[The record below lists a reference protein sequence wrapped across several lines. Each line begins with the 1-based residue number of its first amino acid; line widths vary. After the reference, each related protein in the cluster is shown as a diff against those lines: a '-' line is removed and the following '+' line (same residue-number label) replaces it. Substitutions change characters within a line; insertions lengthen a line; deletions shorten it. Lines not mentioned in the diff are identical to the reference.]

1 MIVNKKI
8 ILASKSPRR
17 QELIKGL
24 EIPFEIVSYEVDES
38 FDDTLTKH
46 EIPLYLAQKKGE
58 AFPNILLENEILLT
72 ADTIVWVDDEVLNKP
87 SNAEEAQQML
97 RKLSGKVHTVY
108 TGVTIRNA
116 NKTHTFHDA
125 TQVEF
130 YPLTEE
136 EVNLYIQ
143 NCRPFDKAG
152 SYGIQDWMGTVGVKG
167 IQGCFYNVMGFPSA
181 KFYRELQYF
190 SKQ

>member
-58 AFPNILLENEILLT
+58 AFLYFT
-72 ADTIVWVDDEVLNKP
+72 YKRDD
-87 SNAEEAQQML
+87 
-97 RKLSGKVHTVY
+97 GKIEKEKYSKVV
-108 TGVTIRNA
+108 
-116 NKTHTFHDA
+116 
-125 TQVEF
+125 
-130 YPLTEE
+130 
-136 EVNLYIQ
+136 
-143 NCRPFDKAG
+143 
-152 SYGIQDWMGTVGVKG
+152 
-167 IQGCFYNVMGFPSA
+167 VM
-181 KFYRELQYF
+181 E
-190 SKQ
+190 

>member
-72 ADTIVWVDDEVLNKP
+72 ADTIVWINNHVLNKP
-87 SNAEEAQQML
+87 ETEQEAFEML
-97 RKLSGKVHTVY
+97 TEIGGTTHEVF
-108 TGVTIRNA
+108 TGVCLKSNIKTVHFFDRSEVTIKQLN
-116 NKTHTFHDA
+116 NDEIWH
-125 TQVEF
+125 
-130 YPLTEE
+130 
-136 EVNLYIQ
+136 YIK
-143 NCRPFDKAG
+143 NYKPFDKAG
-152 SYGIQDWMGTVGVKG
+152 SYGIQDWFGYTAVEK
-167 IQGCFYNVMGFPSA
+167 INGCFYNVMGLPINKVYSA
-181 KFYRELQYF
+181 LKEF
-190 SKQ
+190 